1 MYKWIG
7 EKLNIKTHASVRSYK
22 SAEHADTS
30 LNICWIFPVFEEKKR
45 ACKTSSQPAL
55 RWDRSIPRMA
65 RCGSAQLGTSYLCI
79 FILVLMFLCFYP

>member
-55 RWDRSIPRMA
+55 RWDRLAVA
-65 RCGSAQLGTSYLCI
+65 RLNSV
-79 FILVLMFLCFYP
+79 LVIYVFLS